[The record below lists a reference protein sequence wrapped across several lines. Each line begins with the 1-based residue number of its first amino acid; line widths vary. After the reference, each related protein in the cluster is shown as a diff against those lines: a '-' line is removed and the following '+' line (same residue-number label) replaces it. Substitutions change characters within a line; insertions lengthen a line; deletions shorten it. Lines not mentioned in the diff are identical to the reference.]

1 MFIHIKKYF
10 QGLCCRC
17 FEAWFLLNLYDV
29 LDFFF
34 SKFLALAQ
42 RGWLLSPSACL
53 RTGTVCQSSDFLEF
67 QGEGREGGV
76 GIPSWLGSASWRNQ
90 IIDGF

>member
-1 MFIHIKKYF
+1 MTYKKVLSGVKLLYIF
-10 QGLCCRC
+10 
-17 FEAWFLLNLYDV
+17 FEAWFL
-29 LDFFF
+29 F
-34 SKFLALAQ
+34 KI
-42 RGWLLSPSACL
+42 PSLGTKGMA
-53 RTGTVCQSSDFLEF
+53 GTVCQSSDFFEF